1 MAQIIFGVDSGH
13 VGGRVEETVVNEPR
27 GIEKNSNCIERADK
41 QKSGGEELYKSVQNV
56 DITQASRDE
65 YPLIAREDGG
75 RKEMRRR
82 VRALVHR

>member
-1 MAQIIFGVDSGH
+1 MA
-13 VGGRVEETVVNEPR
+13 VESRKPSQTNPGESRKIVAALNVPIN
-27 GIEKNSNCIERADK
+27 K
-41 QKSGGEELYKSVQNV
+41 KSDGEELDKSVQNV
-56 DITQASRDE
+56 DIMPASRDE